1 MFYVY
6 SIKIYIAKYNLMEG
20 KKNLLDSEIKKLRH
34 PAEIP
39 LFVICL
45 LVSIFIYATLM
56 LAPILYPEDIG
67 VEYLLVIPAAIVFL
81 SFVSGQTYGGM
92 MANAVKLS
100 EKQFPELYEIIKRLS
115 RELNLNEVPE
125 AFMIQEGGEI
135 NAFAT
140 RLYFRRNYVVFYANV
155 VEIAYREGDSASL
168 EFIVAHELGHIKAG
182 HVTLFYNLAIFPIA
196 FVPVLKDL
204 LWTALS
210 RAREYTSDRIAIN
223 LAPLGNKGLIV
234 LSAGEHLYKNVNYEE
249 YLETAR
255 ASEGFWIWTT
265 NLLSTYPALV
275 RRVKA
280 VNEGGPGRIF

>member
-1 MFYVY
+1 MLNKD
-6 SIKIYIAKYNLMEG
+6 IKL
-20 KKNLLDSEIKKLRH
+20 LRH

-39 LFVICL
+39 LFIVCL
-45 LVSIFIYATLM
+45 LISIFIYIALM
-56 LAPILYPEDIG
+56 MAPILYPEDIG
-67 VEYLLVIPAAIVFL
+67 VQYILIVPAAIIFL
-81 SFVSGQTYGGM
+81 SFVSGQTYGAM
-92 MANAVKLS
+92 LANAVKLS
-100 EKQFPELYEIIKRLS
+100 EKQFPELYEIIIRLS
-115 RELNLNEVPE
+115 HELKLEEVPE

-155 VEIAYREGDSASL
+155 VEVAYKEGDLASL

-182 HVTLFYNLAIFPIA
+182 HVSLLYNLSIFPIA
-196 FVPVLKDL
+196 FVPVLKDI

-223 LAPLGNKGLIV
+223 VAPSGKRGLIV

-249 YLETAR
+249 YLKTAR

-265 NLLSTYPALV
+265 NLFSTHPALI
-275 RRVKA
+275 RRVRA

>member
-1 MFYVY
+1 
-6 SIKIYIAKYNLMEG
+6 MEG

-155 VEIAYREGDSASL
+155 VEVAYREGDSASL

-265 NLLSTYPALV
+265 NLLSTHPALV